1 MSGSGVDSP
10 DALVIQASA
19 RVYPFPFGWVW
30 HQTSPLGMIIVH
42 HYGGW
47 ATFVT
52 SGDTNPDFLAP
63 HTVLA
68 LAVGH
73 VSSHDVM
80 CFEG

>member
-1 MSGSGVDSP
+1 M
-10 DALVIQASA
+10 
-19 RVYPFPFGWVW
+19 
-30 HQTSPLGMIIVH
+30 TIVH